1 MNPSRLSRL
10 ARIALA
16 LLLCTCALAVRA
28 QSVSAAS
35 IDAEEA
41 KRQLESEVRH
51 GLLFELT
58 RGDKR
63 GWLYG
68 TMHVGK
74 PGVLPIDGQ
83 VMRAVQQV
91 KAIAVEVDI
100 TDTPRMQAA
109 VRKHAFYPSGRSLAG
124 DLTPDELRKLDT
136 WLAARGIPRESALTM
151 RPWMLGA
158 TLVIVEAQRSG
169 LTPELGADGVLIG
182 IARSANKPVREIE
195 TIDEQFKVLAGGSA
209 KEQAADLMELIDALQ
224 SGEELSELGALAQAW
239 LAADQ
244 AGLEAALDRLRSD
257 PRASAQRSVD
267 LVIIGRNRA
276 MAERIEGMLAR
287 EPVLAAVGA
296 LHLVGKDS
304 VIEELTKRGWTVK
317 RR

>member
-1 MNPSRLSRL
+1 MNIHEYQAKQVLRDFGVPTPKGIPAFNPDEAVKAAQQLGGPVWVVKAQIHAGGRGKGKFKEES
-10 ARIALA
+10 AGPQGGVRIAK
-16 LLLCTCALAVRA
+16 
-28 QSVSAAS
+28 S
-35 IDAEEA
+35 IEEA
-41 KRQLESEVRH
+41 EAFARQ
-51 GLLFELT
+51 
-58 RGDKR
+58 
-63 GWLYG
+63 
-68 TMHVGK
+68 
-74 PGVLPIDGQ
+74 
-83 VMRAVQQV
+83 
-91 KAIAVEVDI
+91 
-100 TDTPRMQAA
+100 
-109 VRKHAFYPSGRSLAG
+109 
-124 DLTPDELRKLDT
+124 
-136 WLAARGIPRESALTM
+136 
-151 RPWMLGA
+151 MLGA

-182 IARSANKPVREIE
+182 IARGANKPVREIE

-239 LAADQ
+239 LAADL